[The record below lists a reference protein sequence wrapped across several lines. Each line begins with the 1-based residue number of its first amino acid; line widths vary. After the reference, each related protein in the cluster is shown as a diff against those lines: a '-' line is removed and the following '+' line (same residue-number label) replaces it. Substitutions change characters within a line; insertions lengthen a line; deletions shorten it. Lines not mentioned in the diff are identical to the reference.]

1 MIALKIMVI
10 IFFDQLCLP
19 IDNYR
24 RLYLRLEV
32 RNNQV
37 SLTMIL
43 HMYAVNS

>member
-1 MIALKIMVI
+1 MIVLKLIMVI

-24 RLYLRLEV
+24 RLYLR
-32 RNNQV
+32 NNHV

-43 HMYAVNS
+43 HMYAIDS